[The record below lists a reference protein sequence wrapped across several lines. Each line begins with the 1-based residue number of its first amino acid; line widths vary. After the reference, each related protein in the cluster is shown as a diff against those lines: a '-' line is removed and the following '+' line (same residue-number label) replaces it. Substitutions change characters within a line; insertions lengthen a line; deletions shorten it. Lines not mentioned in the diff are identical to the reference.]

1 MAKAIPK
8 WVQIRYAKIWNKHK
22 DKEISYADIEKI
34 LKIDGKNT
42 ISVFLNE
49 LRNAGWIQIKL
60 DEKDT
65 RKRYYILKKPE
76 IIIKQMEIQI

>member
-1 MAKAIPK
+1 MAKATPK
-8 WVQIRYAKIWNKHK
+8 WVQVRYAKLWNKYNG
-22 DKEISYADIEKI
+22 KEIAYSDIVKI

-49 LRNAGWIQIKL
+49 LRNAGWIIIKL

-65 RKRYYILKKPE
+65 RKRNYILKSPE
-76 IIIKQMEIQI
+76 IVVKEMEMNP